1 MLLRHG
7 GVSMIDVNNKKTN
20 LIIINPTL
28 DNLIN
33 TSTDHD
39 VNTFIYDTN
48 GIFSLLDN
56 SSIFD
61 FVITYVDNRIL
72 QEQERISSLIE
83 KHHIDY
89 INKLFVDWLNVYNRS
104 KIVITL
110 DDFVKNSDIQYLR
123 SLFGRFM
130 VSLKNI
136 LRKSIYLIRLP
147 ENFLDLFEQ
156 LNITNNDVIILVN
169 IDKYLQPT
177 TIDKTMELIKLFN
190 DNGYDEVY
198 VLYNIID
205 DTLKLTNFDLTKT
218 KNCCIITTDGRV
230 YFR

>member
-1 MLLRHG
+1 
-7 GVSMIDVNNKKTN
+7 MIDVNNKKTN